1 MELTRGYFQFWWCFA
16 RGLVGFLYFNFLCFF
31 FFINFEAMPN
41 NNKLIFNKELLA
53 ITIDRLCYQLIE
65 NHDQFSDTV
74 IIGLQP
80 RGIILS
86 QLIFDRI
93 QHIQPNTQIKYGELD
108 VSFFRDD
115 FRRRDLIVPSANK
128 MDFIVE
134 GKRVVLIDDVLFTG
148 RTIRAGMDA
157 LLAFGRPER
166 VELLVL
172 INRKFSRQLPIEPD
186 YIGKSIDTITS
197 EKVKVNLNHENEEN
211 GVWLISEE

>member
-1 MELTRGYFQFWWCFA
+1 MHFNYFCF
-16 RGLVGFLYFNFLCFF
+16 L
-31 FFINFEAMPN
+31 FFINFEPMPTN
-41 NNKLIFNKELLA
+41 SKLIFNKELLA

-65 NHDQFSDTV
+65 NHDHFADTV

-86 QLIFDRI
+86 KLIFERI

-134 GKRVVLIDDVLFTG
+134 GKHVVLIDDVLFTG
-148 RTIRAGMDA
+148 RTIRAGLDA
-157 LLAFGRPER
+157 LLAFGRPAR

-186 YIGKSIDTITS
+186 YIGKSIDTISS
-197 EKVKVNLNHENEEN
+197 EKVKVNLNPEIEEE